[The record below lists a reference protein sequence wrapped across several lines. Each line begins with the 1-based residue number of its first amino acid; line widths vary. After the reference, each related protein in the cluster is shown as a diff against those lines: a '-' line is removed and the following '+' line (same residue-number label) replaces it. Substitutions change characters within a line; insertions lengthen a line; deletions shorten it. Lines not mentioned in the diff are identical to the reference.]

1 VTLGL
6 VVVTDHLFEHLEIER
21 ELLGAAGHELRFDGN
36 VADPDEIVDRAGDA
50 DAVLNCDVPLPAQV
64 IRRLENCRVIAR
76 YGIGVDSI
84 DIDAATA
91 HGILVT
97 NVPDYCIDEVS
108 DHALAL
114 ILSLARAV
122 TRLDRSVRAG
132 TWDIAGAPK
141 TRRLRGRTLGL
152 VGFGRIA
159 RALAAK
165 AAAIGLVVSASDPYV
180 PDDEIRAAGVKPQ
193 SLSDL
198 LQTADIVS
206 IHVPL
211 TSESRN
217 LIDRARLA
225 LMKPD
230 ALLVNTSRGSVV
242 DTAALQDALNSGDL
256 AGAGLDVL
264 EIEPPDTLDPLL
276 RREDVVVTPHAA
288 FFSEESVA
296 EVQRKAAEQVV
307 AALAGSVPPYA
318 LNAEGIASGW
328 QNR

>member
-1 VTLGL
+1 MGL
-6 VVVTDHLFEHLEIER
+6 VVVTDHLFEHLKIER

-36 VADPDEIVDRAGDA
+36 VANPDEIVERAGEA
-50 DAVLNCDVPLPAQV
+50 DAVLNCDVPMPAQV
-64 IRRLENCRVIAR
+64 IRRLEHCRVIAR
-76 YGIGVDSI
+76 YGIGVDTI

-114 ILSLARAV
+114 ILSLARGV
-122 TRLDRSVRAG
+122 IRLDRGVRAG
-132 TWDIAGAPK
+132 AWEISGAPT

-159 RALAAK
+159 RALAGK
-165 AAAIGLVVSASDPYV
+165 AGTIGLVVSAYDPYV
-180 PDDEIRAAGVKPQ
+180 PDDDIRAAGAQPQ

-198 LQTADIVS
+198 LRTADIVS

-211 TSESRN
+211 TAETRH
-217 LIDRARLA
+217 LIDRAGLE

-230 ALLVNTSRGSVV
+230 ALLVNTSRGAVV
-242 DTAALQDALNSGDL
+242 DTAALQDALDSGDL

-264 EIEPPDTLDPLL
+264 EIEPPDPLDPLL
-276 RREDVVVTPHAA
+276 EREDVVVTPHAA

-296 EVQRKAAEQVV
+296 ELQRKASEQVV
-307 AALAGSVPPYA
+307 VALAGSIPPYA
-318 LNAEGIASGW
+318 LNAEAIAS
-328 QNR
+328 R

>member
-6 VVVTDHLFEHLEIER
+6 VVVTDHLFEHLKIER

-36 VADPDEIVDRAGDA
+36 VADPDEIVERAGEA
-50 DAVLNCDVPLPAQV
+50 DAVLNCDVPMPAQV
-64 IRRLENCRVIAR
+64 IRRLEQCRVIAR
-76 YGIGVDSI
+76 YGIGVDTI

-114 ILSLARAV
+114 ILSLARGV

-132 TWDIAGAPK
+132 AWDISGAPK
-141 TRRLRGRTLGL
+141 SRRLRGRTLGL

-159 RALAAK
+159 RALAGK
-165 AAAIGLVVSASDPYV
+165 AAAIGLVVSAFDPYV
-180 PDDEIRAAGVKPQ
+180 SDDEIRAAGAKPQ

-198 LQTADIVS
+198 LRTADIVS

-211 TSESRN
+211 TAESRH

-230 ALLVNTSRGSVV
+230 ALLVNTSRGSLI

-264 EIEPPDTLDPLL
+264 EIEPPDPLDPLL
-276 RREDVVVTPHAA
+276 RMEEVVVTPHAA

-296 EVQRKAAEQVV
+296 ELQRKAAEQVV
-307 AALAGSVPPYA
+307 AALAGSIPPFA
-318 LNAEGIASGW
+318 LNAGAIAS
-328 QNR
+328 Q